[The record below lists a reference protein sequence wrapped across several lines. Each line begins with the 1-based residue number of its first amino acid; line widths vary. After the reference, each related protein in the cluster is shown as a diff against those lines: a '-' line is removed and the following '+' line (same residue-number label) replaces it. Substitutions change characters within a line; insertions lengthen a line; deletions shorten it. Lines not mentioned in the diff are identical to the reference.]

1 MKVLTRL
8 PEKIQ
13 HGLKNFV
20 EDLKNLYSDQLVSV
34 ILYGSAAGEDFV
46 AGRSDINTIVI
57 LKKVDFDSLQKYQ
70 TRQKKFERLGIV
82 APLFLEP
89 EYIRTSADS
98 LPIEFLDIKNQN
110 KVLYGEDFFSGL
122 EIHLTHLRL
131 QCEQEIKGKLIRLR
145 QHFLEAGDS
154 REKLERLLSSSLASF
169 IPVWRNML
177 RLKNKNQIHST
188 EDILN
193 QVENEFGFPGEVFR
207 KVWKLK
213 KNELKLELP
222 ELQSLYS
229 DYLERVRELALK
241 VDKISNL

>member
-1 MKVLTRL
+1 MKELTHL

-13 HGLKNFV
+13 QGLMNFV
-20 EDLKNLYSDQLVSV
+20 EDLKNMYSDRLVSV
-34 ILYGSAAGEDFV
+34 ILYGSAVGNNFV
-46 AGRSDINTIVI
+46 AGRSDINTLVI
-57 LKKVDFDSLQKYQ
+57 LQKVDFDSLQKYQ
-70 TRQKKFERLGIV
+70 ARQKKFEKLGIV

-89 EYIRTSADS
+89 EYIQSSADS
-98 LPIEFLDIKNQN
+98 FPIEFLDIKNQN

-145 QHFLEAGDS
+145 QHFLETGNS
-154 REKLERLLSSSLASF
+154 PEKLERLLSSSLASF
-169 IPVWRNML
+169 LPVWRNML
-177 RLKNKNQIHST
+177 RLKNKNQFHST

-193 QVENEFGFPGEVFR
+193 QVEKEFGFSSEVFK

-213 KNELKLELP
+213 KKELKLKP
-222 ELQSLYS
+222 RELQILYA

-241 VDKISNL
+241 VDKI

>member
-1 MKVLTRL
+1 MKDLTHL
-8 PEKIQ
+8 PEKMQ
-13 HGLKNFV
+13 YGLKNFV

-46 AGRSDINTIVI
+46 AGRSDINTVVI

-70 TRQKKFERLGIV
+70 ARQRKFEKLGIV

-89 EYIRTSADS
+89 EYIQTSADS
-98 LPIEFLDIKNQN
+98 FPIEFLDIKNQN

-145 QHFLEAGDS
+145 QHFLEAGTS
-154 REKLERLLSSSLASF
+154 TEKLEKLLSSSLASF

-177 RLKNKNQIHST
+177 RLKNKNQFHST
-188 EDILN
+188 ADILN
-193 QVENEFGFPGEVFR
+193 QIEKEFGFPTEVFK
-207 KVWKLK
+207 KVWSLK
-213 KNELKLELP
+213 KKELKLKGS
-222 ELQSLYS
+222 ELQNLFAA
-229 DYLERVRELALK
+229 YLERVRELALK

>member
-1 MKVLTRL
+1 MTQL
-8 PEKIQ
+8 PEKVQ
-13 HGLKNFV
+13 KSLKDFV

-70 TRQKKFERLGIV
+70 ARQRKFEKLGIV

-89 EYIRTSADS
+89 EYIQSSADS
-98 LPIEFLDIKNQN
+98 FPIEFLDIKNQN

-122 EIHLTHLRL
+122 EIHVTHLRL

-145 QHFLEAGDS
+145 QHFLEAGTS
-154 REKLERLLSSSLASF
+154 TEKLEKLLSSSLASF

-177 RLKNKNQIHST
+177 RLKNKNHIHGSA
-188 EDILN
+188 DILN
-193 QVENEFGFPGEVFR
+193 QIEKEFGFSTEVFR
-207 KVWKLK
+207 KIWKLK
-213 KNELKLELP
+213 KKESKLNSE
-222 ELQSLYS
+222 ELQNLYA